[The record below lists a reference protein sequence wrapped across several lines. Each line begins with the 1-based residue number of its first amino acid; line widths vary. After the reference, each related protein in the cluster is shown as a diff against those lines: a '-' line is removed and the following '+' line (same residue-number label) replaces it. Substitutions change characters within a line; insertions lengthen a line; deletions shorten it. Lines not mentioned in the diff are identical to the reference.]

1 MSEPWYDN
9 QITTLLAVE
18 SATRMSH
25 LALAASWRAAGA
37 HQAQIA
43 AEHEALAAVVPD
55 APHAAAHHAIALH
68 LAAMADRLAHI
79 AAQHEALAA
88 ALPDAVQASADL
100 ATMAAAHHDANV
112 SQVLRGEQQLNQLRD
127 RQVETIEVRLAAIE
141 AKLDQLIAGRC
152 ADCPL
157 APREPPHA

>member
-1 MSEPWYDN
+1 MSEPWYDS
-9 QITTLLAVE
+9 QITALLTVQI
-18 SATRMSH
+18 ATRTGH
-25 LALAASWRAAGA
+25 LAIASNWRTV
-37 HQAQIA
+37 
-43 AEHEALAAVVPD
+43 AEHL
-55 APHAAAHHAIALH
+55 
-68 LAAMADRLAHI
+68 RQI

-127 RQVETIEVRLAAIE
+127 RQVDALEARLAAIE

-157 APREPPHA
+157 ATGEPPHA